1 MKKIILLL
9 VAVLFS
15 LSCSKDVKEYDVRE
29 DLSYLNF
36 QNEKLRGIWYFSKV
50 IKADGSLENYIHFC
64 QSNKDYVDFQPT
76 RISDYYHSNASD
88 CTFLY
93 EGFACGNFFTNGY
106 TLTNCNSVVEGN
118 YTYSNATNTLRVD
131 YSTVLSFSNP
141 DNNMVNIKGLIFTRN

>member
-50 IKADGSLENYIHFC
+50 IKADGSLENYILLL
-64 QSNKDYVDFQPT
+64 
-76 RISDYYHSNASD
+76 A
-88 CTFLY
+88 
-93 EGFACGNFFTNGY
+93 
-106 TLTNCNSVVEGN
+106 
-118 YTYSNATNTLRVD
+118 
-131 YSTVLSFSNP
+131 
-141 DNNMVNIKGLIFTRN
+141 